1 MRVILPGMNRVLF
14 LAGLTLILSLPAL
27 LPAAGPRINEFMA
40 ANSHTLVDEDGDRS
54 DWIEIHNPDPT
65 PVNLNG
71 WHLSNQSTNLTQ
83 WIFPNVTVPANSYLL
98 VFASGKDRRVVGQP
112 LHTNFRLS
120 DAGEFLALVQPD
132 GTTVA
137 HSLNPFP
144 AQSPDISYGLGL
156 NIIYETLLAEGAPAK
171 ALIPVDGALGLA
183 WTQLGFDDSAWL
195 SGTTGIGYDYPG
207 YVGLDV
213 GAMYNVN
220 QTVYAR
226 VPFTVTNPAAYQFLT
241 LRLRYED
248 GVIVWLNGTQIIADN
263 APSSPQWDSGATA
276 NRDDAFAL
284 QFRDFDLTPH
294 LGLLN
299 AGSNVLAFQVL
310 NNGLTSSDIL
320 LSPVLA
326 ASTTPIGPPV
336 PGYFPLPTPREV
348 NGNSSPAIASGVAI
362 STPGRTFTTSVAV
375 TLSEV
380 TPSPGAQIRYTL
392 NGSTPDETST
402 PYTGPITITANS
414 YLRARVFEAG
424 KEPGP
429 ISGAAYHRLA
439 ADVVSFSS
447 NLPVFIIDNF
457 GQGGFPA
464 DPLIPTVM
472 SIYEPLAGRASL
484 TNAPHLMSRAGMKR
498 RGSSTGGQ
506 PKPNLAVE
514 AWDEWD
520 RDRDIEPL
528 GFAAEADWVLYAPLG
543 FDPSL
548 MHNPLMFELSNQA
561 GRYAT
566 RTRFVEV
573 FLNTGGDS
581 VSQSDYAGVYV
592 FMEKIDREG
601 DRVDVDRLLPEQSLL
616 PEISGGYVLKIDR
629 ADPGDNG
636 FFAANQGIKYVYPG
650 EAEILTLQRDPQEQY
665 IRGYFNTFGN
675 VLYGANFADPVN
687 GFRAHVDVPAA
698 LDHHLLNVLS
708 FNVDAL
714 RLSGFMHKPRNG
726 KLTFGPIWDFDR
738 ALGSTDGRDSN
749 PWVWRSETGDR
760 GTDFFNYTWWDRF
773 FSDLEF
779 FQSYIDRWQELRR
792 TTFSTA
798 NLYSV
803 IDAYAAELAEAQ
815 PREQARW
822 GVQPRGGSYAG
833 EIAYLKQWLADRIAF
848 MESQFVAPPALNRA
862 SGQITAGFQLQI
874 TQPGAGTIYYT
885 LNGTDPRAPGGG
897 IAPGAVAY
905 VGPVM
910 LNATADVRAR
920 VYNSAHTSLTGPD
933 NPPLSSLWSGPVA
946 ARLTIL
952 PPAAGGT
959 LVISELNFHP
969 AAPTAT
975 ELAVNPALNK
985 EDFEFLEL
993 KNISTSTI
1001 DLVGAAFVEGIDY
1014 TFTTG
1019 GVTSLAAGGRLLL
1032 TRNPAAFALRYGAPG
1047 TVAGPYA
1054 GALNNNGERLHLV
1067 AADGA
1072 TILDFT
1078 YGNGWHR
1085 LADGLGFSLQLR
1097 YENIS
1102 ANNLNDPAAWRAS
1115 AAPLG
1120 SPGGGD
1126 SGATISEAV
1135 VINEV
1140 LTHTDLP
1147 LVDAVELW
1155 NRSGAPVD
1163 VSHWWLTD
1171 DLAAPRK
1178 FQLPPDTLINA
1189 NSYLVLEDGDL
1200 NVDPQSPTSFSL
1212 SSLGEAVWLI
1222 SADATGEFTGY
1233 LHGFN
1238 FGASANG
1245 VSFGRVMNSQG
1256 RERLI
1261 AMTARS
1267 LGATN
1272 PPPLVGPVVISEL
1285 MPSPPLL
1292 NGVSNSRDEFI
1303 ELRNLTGST
1312 VPLYDPAHTT
1322 NTWRLGEGVEFT
1334 IPEGVSLP
1342 ANGQMLIVGFDPVTD
1357 PTTLAAFRAAYGLG
1371 VGTTIL
1377 GPWSGR
1383 LDNAGERVSL
1393 FKPDPPQQAPSPDA
1407 GLVPM
1412 VEVDS
1417 LRYGDGVYWTTNA
1430 NGSGF
1435 SLQRL
1440 VGASYADEPLN
1451 WIAATPTPG
1460 TSNAG
1465 GESLDSDND
1474 GLPTAWEMLI
1484 GLNPNSGVGV
1494 NGATGNT
1501 DGDDLTNLEE
1511 WRFGTHPLVL
1521 SAPLRLEPVIIAGQL
1536 AGVRFRAEPGRTYH
1550 LQTSPVV
1557 GGAWVTRRFVPAGA
1571 TVFQVELPAL
1581 MDGPSSFHRLTSS
1594 DWSSDQTPD

>member
-1 MRVILPGMNRVLF
+1 MNRVLF
-14 LAGLTLILSLPAL
+14 LACLTLFLSLPAL
-27 LPAAGPRINEFMA
+27 LPAAGPRLNEFMA
-40 ANSHTLVDEDGDRS
+40 ANSRTLVDEDGDRS
-54 DWIEIHNPDPT
+54 DWIELHNPDPT

-71 WHLSNQSTNLTQ
+71 WHLTDQSTNLTQ
-83 WIFPNVTVPANSYLL
+83 WVFPNITVPANGYLL
-98 VFASGKDRRVVGQP
+98 VFASGKDRRVVGRP
-112 LHTNFRLS
+112 LHTNFRLG
-120 DAGEFLALVQPD
+120 DEGEFLALVQPD
-132 GTTVA
+132 GATVV
-137 HSLNPFP
+137 HSFNPFP
-144 AQSPDISYGLGL
+144 PQSADISYGLGL
-156 NIIYETLLAEGAPAK
+156 NIAYETLLAEDAPAK
-171 ALIPVDGALGLA
+171 ALIPVDGSLGLG
-183 WTQLGFDDSAWL
+183 WTQPGFNDAGWL

-226 VPFTVTNPAAYQFLT
+226 VPFTVANPAAYQFLT

-248 GVIVWLNGTQIIADN
+248 GVIVWLNGTQILADN
-263 APSSPQWDSGATA
+263 APASPSWDSGATA

-299 AGSNVLAFQVL
+299 AGPNVLAFQVL

-326 ASTTPIGPPV
+326 ASTSPIGDPV
-336 PGYFPLPTPREV
+336 PGYFALPTPREV
-348 NGNSSPAIASGVAI
+348 NGNSTPPLAGGVVLSP
-362 STPGRTFTTSVAV
+362 PGRTFTTSVAV
-375 TLSEV
+375 TLSEIS
-380 TPSPGAQIRYTL
+380 PLPGAQIRYTL
-392 NGSTPDETST
+392 DGGEPDEMAALYS
-402 PYTGPITITANS
+402 GPLTITANS
-414 YLRARVFEAG
+414 YLRARVFAAG
-424 KEPGP
+424 TEPGP
-429 ISGAAYHRLA
+429 VTGAAYHRLD
-439 ADVVSFSS
+439 ADVVNFSS
-447 NLPVFIIDNF
+447 NLPLFIIDNF
-457 GQGGFPA
+457 AGGGFPQ

-472 SIYEPLAGRASL
+472 SIHEPVAGRASL
-484 TNAPHLMSRAGMKR
+484 TNAPHLMTRAGMKR

-528 GFAAEADWVLYAPLG
+528 GFAAEADWILYAPLY

-573 FLNTGGDS
+573 FINSGGDA
-581 VSQSDYAGVYV
+581 VSQSDYMGVYV

-629 ADPGDNG
+629 SDPGDNG
-636 FFAANQGIKYVYPG
+636 FFAANQSLKYVYPG
-650 EAEILTLQRDPQEQY
+650 EAEILTAQRDPQEQY
-665 IRGYFNTFGN
+665 IRDFFNTFGN
-675 VLYGANFADPVN
+675 VLYGANFADPVT
-687 GFRAHVDVPAA
+687 GFRAYLDVPAA
-698 LDHHLLNVLS
+698 LDHHLLNVLA

-726 KLTFGPIWDFDR
+726 RLTFGPIWDFDR

-749 PWVWRSETGDR
+749 PWVWRAETGDR

-798 NLYSV
+798 NIYNV
-803 IDAYAAELAEAQ
+803 IDAYAAEVAEAQ

-833 EIAYLKQWLADRIAF
+833 EIAHTKQWLTDRIAF
-848 MESQFVAPPALNRA
+848 MESQFVAPPTLNQE
-862 SGQITAGFQLQI
+862 SGQITAGFQLQL

-885 LNGTDPRAPGGG
+885 LDGSDPRAAGGG
-897 IAPGAVAY
+897 VAPGAFAY
-905 VGPVM
+905 TGPVT

-920 VYNSAHTSLTGPD
+920 VYNPAHTSLTGPD
-933 NPPLSSLWSGPVA
+933 NPPLSSQWSGVVA
-946 ARLTIL
+946 ARLTVL
-952 PPAAGGT
+952 PPAVAGT
-959 LVISELNFHP
+959 LVISEINFHP
-969 AAPTAT
+969 APPTAG
-975 ELAVNPALNK
+975 ELALNPALTK

-993 KNISTSTI
+993 KNISNETI

-1014 TFTTG
+1014 PFTAG

-1032 TRNPAAFALRYGAPG
+1032 ARNPAAFALRYGAPG
-1047 TVAGPYA
+1047 TVVGPYG

-1067 AADGA
+1067 AANGA

-1078 YGNGWHR
+1078 YGNSWHR

-1102 ANNLNDPAAWRAS
+1102 GNDLNDPAAWRAS

-1126 SGATISEAV
+1126 ADATISEAV

-1155 NRSGAPVD
+1155 NRSPAPVD

-1171 DLAAPRK
+1171 DLATPRK
-1178 FQLPPDTLINA
+1178 YPLPPGTVIA
-1189 NSYLVLEDGDL
+1189 AHSYLVLDDGDF
-1200 NVDPQSPTSFSL
+1200 NAAPENPTSFSF
-1212 SSLGEAVWLI
+1212 SSLGEAVWLLA
-1222 SADATGEFTGY
+1222 ADASGEFTGY

-1245 VSFGRVMNSQG
+1245 VSFGRVVNSQG
-1256 RERLI
+1256 RERLT
-1261 AMTARS
+1261 ALTARS

-1285 MPSPPLL
+1285 MPEPPLL
-1292 NGVSNSRDEFI
+1292 NGANNSRDEFV
-1303 ELRNLTGST
+1303 ELRNLTGSP
-1312 VPLYDPAHTT
+1312 VPLYDPAHAT
-1322 NTWRLGEGVEFT
+1322 NTWRLGDGVGFT
-1334 IPEGVSLP
+1334 FPQGTSLP
-1342 ANGQMLIVGFDPVTD
+1342 ANGYLLVVGFDPVAD
-1357 PTTLAAFRAAYGLG
+1357 PTALAGFRAAYGLG
-1371 VGTTIL
+1371 IDTTIL

-1430 NGSGF
+1430 NGSGL

-1440 VGASYADEPLN
+1440 VGASYTDEPLN

-1460 TSNAG
+1460 GANAG
-1465 GESLDSDND
+1465 GGSLDSDND
-1474 GLPTAWEMLI
+1474 GLPTAWEMLM
-1484 GLNPNSGVGV
+1484 GLNANSGTGV
-1494 NGATGNT
+1494 NGALGNS
-1501 DGDDLTNLEE
+1501 DGDSLTNLEE
-1511 WRFGTHPLVL
+1511 WQQGTHPLMANL
-1521 SAPLRLEPVIIAGQL
+1521 PLQLEPVVAAGQL
-1536 AGVRFRAEPGRTYH
+1536 TRLRFRAEPGRTYH
-1550 LQTSPVV
+1550 LQATTHL
-1557 GGAWVTRRFVPAGA
+1557 GGLWQTRFVIPAGA
-1571 TVFQVELPAL
+1571 TPFQIELPGDTTGA
-1581 MDGPSSFHRLTSS
+1581 SRFYRLTSPG
-1594 DWSSDQTPD
+1594 WSSDQTPD

>member
-1 MRVILPGMNRVLF
+1 MRVTVPCVNRVLF
-14 LAGLTLILSLPAL
+14 LACLTLILSLPVVAK
-27 LPAAGPRINEFMA
+27 AAGPRINEFMA
-40 ANSHTLVDEDGDRS
+40 ANSRTLVDEDGDRS

-83 WIFPNVTVPANSYLL
+83 WIFPNITVPANGFLL

-120 DAGEFLALVQPD
+120 DAGEFLALVRPD
-132 GTTVA
+132 GITIE
-137 HSLNPFP
+137 HSFNSFP
-144 AQSPDISYGLGL
+144 AQSADISYGLGL
-156 NIIYETLLAEGAPAK
+156 NITYETLLAEGAPAK
-171 ALIPVDGALGLA
+171 ALIPVDGALGLS
-183 WTQLGFDDSAWL
+183 WTQTGFNDASWL

-213 GAMYNVN
+213 GAMYNTN

-226 VPFTVTNPAAYQFLT
+226 VPFTVANPAAYQFLT

-248 GVIVWLNGTQIIADN
+248 GVLVWLNGTQIIADN
-263 APSSPQWDSGATA
+263 APASPQWNSGATA
-276 NRDDAFAL
+276 NRDDAFAI

-299 AGSNVLAFQVL
+299 AGQNVFAFQLL

-320 LSPVLA
+320 LSPLLA

-336 PGYFPLPTPREV
+336 PGFFPVPTPREV
-348 NGNSSPAIASGVAI
+348 NGDSTPPLAGGLVLSP
-362 STPGRTFTTSVAV
+362 PGRTFTNSVTV
-375 TLSEV
+375 TMSEV
-380 TPSPGAQIRYTL
+380 TSVPGAQIRYTL
-392 NGSTPDETST
+392 NGSVPDETST
-402 PYTGPITITANS
+402 LYSGSITITANS

-429 ISGAAYHRLA
+429 INGAAYHRLA
-439 ADVVSFSS
+439 ADVVNFSS
-447 NLPVFIIDNF
+447 NLPVFVIDNF
-457 GQGGFPA
+457 GQGGFPS

-514 AWDEWD
+514 AWDEMD

-528 GFAAEADWVLYAPLG
+528 GFPAEADWVLYAPLG

-636 FFAANQGIKYVYPG
+636 FYAANQGIKYVYPG
-650 EAEILTLQRDPQEQY
+650 EAEILTAQRDPQEQY
-665 IRGYFNTFGN
+665 IRGYFASFGT

-687 GFRAHVDVPAA
+687 GFRAQVDVPAA

-708 FNVDAL
+708 FNVDGL
-714 RLSGFMHKPRNG
+714 RLSGYLYKPRNG
-726 KLTFGPIWDFDR
+726 KITFGPIWDFDR

-749 PWVWRSETGDR
+749 PWVWRAETGDR

-779 FQSYIDRWQELRR
+779 FQAYIDRWQELRR

-798 NLYSV
+798 NIYSV

-833 EIAYLKQWLADRIAF
+833 EIAYLKQWLANRIAF
-848 MESQFVAPPALNRA
+848 MGSQFVAPPVLNRE
-862 SGQITAGFQLQI
+862 SGQITAGFQLQL

-885 LNGTDPRAPGGG
+885 LNGTDPRAAGGG

-905 VGPVM
+905 TGPVT
-910 LNATADVRAR
+910 LNATAEVRAR
-920 VYNSAHTSLTGPD
+920 VYNAAHTSLTGPN
-933 NPPLSSLWSGPVA
+933 NPPLSSLWSGLVT

-952 PPAAGGT
+952 PPAAPGT
-959 LVISELNFHP
+959 LVISEINFHP
-969 AAPTAT
+969 ALPTT
-975 ELAVNPALNK
+975 GELAVNPALTK

-993 KNISTSTI
+993 KNISNGTI
-1001 DLVGAAFVEGIDY
+1001 DLVGAVFVEGIDY
-1014 TFTTG
+1014 TFTQG
-1019 GVTSLAAGGRLLL
+1019 GASSLASGQRLLL
-1032 TRNPAAFALRYGAPG
+1032 VRNPAAFAIRHGSPG
-1047 TVAGPYA
+1047 TVIGPYG

-1067 AADGA
+1067 AANGA

-1078 YGNGWHR
+1078 YGNGWQR

-1097 YENIS
+1097 YEDIAVND
-1102 ANNLNDPAAWRAS
+1102 LNDAAAWKAS
-1115 AAPLG
+1115 ARQAG
-1120 SPGGGD
+1120 SPGTSDPG
-1126 SGATISEAV
+1126 SSVSEAV

-1147 LVDAVELW
+1147 LVDTVEVW
-1155 NRSGAPVD
+1155 NRSSVPVE

-1178 FQLPPDTLINA
+1178 YQLPPGTWINA
-1189 NSYLVLEDGDL
+1189 NSYLVIDEGDF
-1200 NVDPQSPTSFSL
+1200 NADPQNPTSFSL
-1212 SSLGEAVWLI
+1212 SSLGESVWLI
-1222 SADATGEFTGY
+1222 SANATGEFTGY
-1233 LHGFN
+1233 LQGFN
-1238 FGASANG
+1238 LGASANG
-1245 VSFGRVMNSQG
+1245 VSFGRLVNSQG
-1256 RERLI
+1256 RERLT
-1261 AMTARS
+1261 ALTARS

-1272 PPPLVGPVVISEL
+1272 PVPLVGPVVISEL
-1285 MPSPPLL
+1285 MPNPPLL
-1292 NGVSNSRDEFI
+1292 NGVSNSRDEFV
-1303 ELRNLTGST
+1303 ELRNLTGAP
-1312 VPLYDPAHTT
+1312 VPLYDPVHAT
-1322 NTWRLGEGVEFT
+1322 NTWRLGDGVDFT
-1334 IPEGVSLP
+1334 FPGGVSIS
-1342 ANGQMLIVGFDPVTD
+1342 ANGHLLIVSFDPVTD
-1357 PTTLAAFRAAYGLG
+1357 PTSLAGFRAAYGLG
-1371 VGTTIL
+1371 VGITIL
-1377 GPWSGR
+1377 GPWTGR
-1383 LDNAGERVSL
+1383 FDNTGERVTL

-1407 GLVPM
+1407 GLVPL

-1430 NGSGF
+1430 NGTGL

-1460 TSNAG
+1460 ANNSG
-1465 GESLDSDND
+1465 GESLDGDND
-1474 GLPTAWEMLI
+1474 GLPTAWELLV
-1484 GLNPNSGVGV
+1484 GLNSNSAIGV
-1494 NGATGNT
+1494 NGAAGNF
-1501 DGDDLTNLEE
+1501 DGDSLTNLEE
-1511 WRFGTHPLVL
+1511 WLQGTHPLAANL
-1521 SAPLRLEPVIIAGQL
+1521 PLRLEAVLAAGQL
-1536 AGVRFRAEPGRTYH
+1536 ERLRFRSEPGRTYH
-1550 LQTSPVV
+1550 LQTTTQL
-1557 GGAWVTRRFVPAGA
+1557 GGLWQTQFVIPAGA
-1571 TVFQVELPAL
+1571 TPHQIELPGDTTSA
-1581 MDGPSSFHRLTSS
+1581 SRFYRLTSPG
-1594 DWSSDQTPD
+1594 WK